1 MTLHLK
7 GYGSLDD
14 LALPLREA
22 AGERPKGGR
31 KHNTPA

>member
-1 MTLHLK
+1 MALHLK

-22 AGERPKGGR
+22 AGESPKEDR
-31 KHNTPA
+31 KHNTLA